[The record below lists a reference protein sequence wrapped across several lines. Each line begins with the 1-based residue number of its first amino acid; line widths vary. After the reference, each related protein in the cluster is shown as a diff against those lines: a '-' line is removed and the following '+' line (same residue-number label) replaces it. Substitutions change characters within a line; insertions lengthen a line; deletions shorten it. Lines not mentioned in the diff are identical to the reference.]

1 MYFKNQN
8 QLFYNTLHFSHLTKT
23 CISIDKCVFI
33 VLFLSK
39 NLKAYENAK
48 QNHKTTLSVNMESD
62 NVYRELLTQSIN
74 NTKYKINR
82 IMRHIRKY
90 IELFFIISIG
100 SLIGICISMLLTRF
114 NTSNEILCAIIL
126 AMSIIITVLIWLLC
140 KTGTV
145 HKSNKNE

>member
-1 MYFKNQN
+1 MVFCSHIFAKN
-8 QLFYNTLHFSHLTKT
+8 F
-23 CISIDKCVFI
+23 
-33 VLFLSK
+33 
-39 NLKAYENAK
+39 KAYENAK
-48 QNHKTTLSVNMESD
+48 QNHKTMLSVNIASD
-62 NVYRELLTQSIN
+62 NVYRELLSQSIN

-100 SLIGICISMLLTRF
+100 SLIGICISTLLTRF

-140 KTGTV
+140 KTGTL
-145 HKSNKNE
+145 HKFNKNE

>member
-1 MYFKNQN
+1 
-8 QLFYNTLHFSHLTKT
+8 
-23 CISIDKCVFI
+23 
-33 VLFLSK
+33 
-39 NLKAYENAK
+39 
-48 QNHKTTLSVNMESD
+48 
-62 NVYRELLTQSIN
+62 
-74 NTKYKINR
+74 
-82 IMRHIRKY
+82 MRHIRKY